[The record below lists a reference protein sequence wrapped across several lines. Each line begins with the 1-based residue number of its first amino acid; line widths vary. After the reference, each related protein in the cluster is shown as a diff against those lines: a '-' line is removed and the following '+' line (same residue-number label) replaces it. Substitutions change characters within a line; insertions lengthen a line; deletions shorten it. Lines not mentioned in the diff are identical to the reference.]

1 MADGNDRLVARLDV
15 SWSAGPE
22 QMEILGC
29 DPAAEINRATLR
41 VRGMQARELSLARM
55 RVGAERSW
63 QSWP

>member
-1 MADGNDRLVARLDV
+1 MADRDGRLVARLDV
-15 SWSAGPE
+15 SWTD

-41 VRGMQARELSLARM
+41 VRGMRARELSLARA
-55 RVGAERSW
+55 RVGAGRSW